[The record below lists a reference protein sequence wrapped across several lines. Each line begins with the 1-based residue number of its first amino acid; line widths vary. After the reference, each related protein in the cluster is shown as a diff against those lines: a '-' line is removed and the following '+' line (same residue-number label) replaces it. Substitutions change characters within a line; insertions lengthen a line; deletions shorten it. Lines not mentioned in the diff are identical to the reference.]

1 MLTSSPFKETLIAA
15 QQKNTY
21 KWPLKPSNLGEK
33 KATDLSKKSK
43 PTTRKVSENDS
54 DSESSGSYRET
65 DTDSDTENDISDHDD
80 FDQLSYEKNDY
91 VIVEFTKKRHIS
103 YYAGK
108 IIAIDED
115 EVKTTFLNRTDMH
128 KGRISFRWPKKA
140 DMCWH
145 DEGDIMLKLP
155 NPNKTGRTSRTSEKF
170 IFSCDLS
177 KHKANLK

>member
-128 KGRISFRWPKKA
+128 KGRISFQYQRKPICAGMMK
-140 DMCWH
+140 
-145 DEGDIMLKLP
+145 EI
-155 NPNKTGRTSRTSEKF
+155 
-170 IFSCDLS
+170 
-177 KHKANLK
+177 